1 MRKRLRTSFVGLLP
15 ALLLLTLWRGAVL
28 PVHLA
33 EHSLEHLAKACASEA
48 HEPHVHKTEA
58 HPQACEFCRQ
68 ATQTWVQGSA
78 VLGPLRLH
86 DTSIAKLSVDPLWAR
101 ALPHLPSDRGPPAA

>member
-28 PVHLA
+28 PVHLV
-33 EHSLEHLAKACASEA
+33 EHSLEHLAQACASEA
-48 HEPHVHKTEA
+48 HEPHVHKTEGHA
-58 HPQACEFCRQ
+58 KPCEFCRQ

-86 DTSIAKLSVDPLWAR
+86 QASSIGLPADPLWAR
-101 ALPHLPSDRGPPAA
+101 ALPHHPSDRGPPAA